1 VSLAI
6 AVVGANG
13 VYGRHLVPRLV
24 ARGHRVRALIRRP
37 DSAATLAQC
46 GAEVRIADIFDLD
59 SLKAAFAGCDAVIN
73 LATSVPRPG
82 QPPDFALND
91 RIRREGTRWVIAACR
106 DAGVERMVQQSIAM
120 IHAGSGDSWIDE
132 SSPVR
137 PTPVTQSAIDME
149 ALVTASDRQWII
161 LRGGLFYGPGTGRED
176 DWFARAAQGTLK
188 IPGDGAG
195 FASLIH
201 IADMADA
208 TVAAVERA
216 VVRSTFLVVDDHPS
230 SWRDLLT
237 CAALMTGAAAPPS
250 GGPVMLPSFRA
261 SNRHLREA
269 LDWAPRYPNLQTGLT
284 R

>member
-6 AVVGANG
+6 AVVGASG
-13 VYGRHLVPRLV
+13 VYGRHLLPRLI

-37 DSAATLAQC
+37 ENAASLAHC
-46 GAEVRIADIFDLD
+46 GAEVRCADVFDPD
-59 SLKAAFAGCDAVIN
+59 SLRVAFAGCDAVIN

-82 QPPDFALND
+82 HAPDFALND
-91 RIRREGTRWVIAACR
+91 RIRREGTRSVIDACGAAGISR
-106 DAGVERMVQQSIAM
+106 LVQQSIAM
-120 IHAGSGDSWIDE
+120 IHAGGGGCWIDE

-137 PTPVTQSAIDME
+137 PTSITQSAVDME

-176 DWFARAAQGTLK
+176 DWFARATEGTLK
-188 IPGDGAG
+188 IPGEGTD

-201 IADMADA
+201 VADMADA
-208 TVAAVERA
+208 TAVAVERA
-216 VVRSTFLVVDDHPS
+216 ASRSTFLVGDDHPS

-237 CAALMTGAAAPPS
+237 YAAATVRAAAPPL
-250 GGPVMLPSFRA
+250 GGPVTLPSFRA
-261 SNRHLREA
+261 STRRLRET
-269 LDWAPRYPNLQTGLT
+269 LDWAPRYPNVQAGLA

>member
-1 VSLAI
+1 MNLAI
-6 AVVGANG
+6 AIVGASG

-24 ARGHRVRALIRRP
+24 ARGHRVRTLVRSPER
-37 DSAATLAQC
+37 AAALAQC
-46 GAEVRIADIFDLD
+46 GAEVRIADIFDPD
-59 SLKAAFAGCDAVIN
+59 SLKAAFASCDAVIN
-73 LATSVPRPG
+73 LATAVPRPG
-82 QPPDFALND
+82 QAPDFALND

-120 IHAGSGDSWIDE
+120 VHAGSGDDWVDE
-132 SSPVR
+132 SSAVR
-137 PTPVTQSAIDME
+137 PMPVTQSAIDME
-149 ALVTASDRQWII
+149 ALVTASDRHWII

-176 DWFARAAQGTLK
+176 DWFARATLGTLK
-188 IPGDGAG
+188 IPGDGAD

-216 VVRSTFLVVDDHPS
+216 APRSTFLVGDDHPAC
-230 SWRDLLT
+230 WRDILT
-237 CAALMTGAAAPPS
+237 CAALMAGAAVPPP

-261 SNRHLREA
+261 SNRRLREA
-269 LDWAPRYPNLQTGLT
+269 LNWAPRYPSLQTGLA